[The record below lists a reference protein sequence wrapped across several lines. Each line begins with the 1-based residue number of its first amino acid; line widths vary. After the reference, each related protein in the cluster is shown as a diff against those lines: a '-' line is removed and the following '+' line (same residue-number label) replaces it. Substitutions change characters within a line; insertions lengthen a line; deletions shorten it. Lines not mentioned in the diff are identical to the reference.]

1 MKAVGMTFPDT
12 EYKARSQNRISYG
25 WYILAASFI
34 ILFFSGGAIYS
45 VGVMF
50 KPIIN
55 ELGWSRGTFSIALFL
70 NMAVYAF
77 SLIVAGKAYDRYG
90 PKWLI
95 IISSILF
102 SGGFIGI
109 FFVNTFWQYLALYGV
124 ISAAG
129 MGGTT
134 VPIFAAILS
143 KWFEKYRGLAIS
155 LAISGSG
162 IGQFIIVPLVT
173 RLVVFQG
180 WRVSFFLLG
189 TIVLVINIS
198 LAFFILK
205 GDPDDLGSA
214 PFGNPGNEAMR
225 STLGP
230 DATVLESEEDM
241 SLIEAMETRSF
252 WLFTFVMLV
261 CGSGDFFVSMHLI
274 PFLTDYG
281 VSPIT
286 AGNMFAWF
294 GLMSLVGVI
303 IAGPAT
309 DLMGSKIPIA
319 ITFLIRVLLFLLILN
334 FKNVI
339 SCYVFSLGFGFTL
352 LITAPIA
359 PILVGRLFGYSNVG
373 LISGFITTIHHL
385 GGGAWAYVG
394 GLSFDKTGG
403 YQSIFLISMVLAAIA
418 ILLGLF
424 IKEERH
430 TRRSRPLSGK
440 KPEPEMEI

>member
-1 MKAVGMTFPDT
+1 MTFVDT
-12 EYKARSQNRISYG
+12 ENNTRSQSRIFYG
-25 WYILAASFI
+25 WYILAASFV
-34 ILFFSGGAIYS
+34 ILFFTAGATFS

-55 ELGWSRGTFSIALFL
+55 ELGWSRGTFSIAFFL

-77 SLIVAGKAYDRYG
+77 SLIVAGKVYDRYG

-95 IISSILF
+95 ITSSILF

-109 FFVNTFWQYLALYGV
+109 SFINTFWQYLTLYGI

-143 KWFEKYRGLAIS
+143 KWFEKYRGLTIS

-173 RLVVFQG
+173 TLVVFQG

-189 TIVLVINIS
+189 TIVLIINIA

-205 GDPDDLGSA
+205 GDPDDLGCT
-214 PFGNPGNEAMR
+214 PFANPGNKAMR
-225 STLGP
+225 SNPAP
-230 DATVLESEEDM
+230 DGAVLESEED
-241 SLIEAMETRSF
+241 LGLFEAMKTGSF

-286 AGNMFAWF
+286 AGHMFAWF

-309 DLMGSKIPIA
+309 DLMGSKIPIS
-319 ITFLIRVLLFLLILN
+319 ITFLIRVLLFLLIFN

-359 PILVGRLFGYSNVG
+359 PMLVGRLYGYSNVG

-394 GLSFDKTGG
+394 GLSFDRTGG
-403 YQSIFLISMVLAAIA
+403 YQSIFLISLVLAAIA
-418 ILLGLF
+418 VLLGLF
-424 IKEERH
+424 IKEEKH
-430 TRRSRPLSGK
+430 TRRSRPVSGK
-440 KPEPEMEI
+440 KPAPEMEI